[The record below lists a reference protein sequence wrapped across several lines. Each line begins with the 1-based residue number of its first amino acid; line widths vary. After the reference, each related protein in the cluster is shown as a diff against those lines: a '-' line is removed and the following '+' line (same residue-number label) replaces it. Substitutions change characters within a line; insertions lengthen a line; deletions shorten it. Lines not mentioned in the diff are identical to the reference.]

1 MDKRFKNKPVFKEK
15 FLKLDFKVKLSE
27 ARAQLLKFEHYMM
40 QFHRLQSA
48 AHKDMLTN
56 VL

>member
-27 ARAQLLKFEHYMM
+27 ARAQLPKFEYYMCS
-40 QFHRLQSA
+40 FIDYSLLLI
-48 AHKDMLTN
+48 KTC
-56 VL
+56 